1 MTRRLGMSPPQVCT
15 CGHPPAEHLDGPQF
29 RGMCVAMDKDEWGYD
44 SCCPCWN
51 FELDGDR

>member
-1 MTRRLGMSPPQVCT
+1 MTPLGSSPPPVCI
-15 CGHPPAEHLDGPQF
+15 CGHPPAEHLDGLQF

-44 SCCPCWN
+44 ACCPCWN